1 MSYFFNKEYVRK
13 EQDDTDRE
21 LDELDL
27 DESQETNDFDNE
39 NES

>member
-1 MSYFFNKEYVRK
+1 MSNFLNKEYVRK
-13 EQDDTDRE
+13 EQDDADRE

-39 NES
+39 NQS

>member
-13 EQDDTDRE
+13 EQNDADRE

>member
-1 MSYFFNKEYVRK
+1 MSNFLNKEYVRK
-13 EQDDTDRE
+13 KQDDADRE